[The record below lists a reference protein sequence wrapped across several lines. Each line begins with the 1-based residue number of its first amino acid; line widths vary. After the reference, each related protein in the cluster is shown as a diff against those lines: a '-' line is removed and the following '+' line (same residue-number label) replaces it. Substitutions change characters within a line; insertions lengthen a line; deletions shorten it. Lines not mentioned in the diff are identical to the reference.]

1 MNDYQ
6 PKLTEQV
13 TNLAIKGIT
22 AALCRVEAGQLSH
35 VPAQGP
41 LIIVTN
47 HVNFLEVPVI
57 YTRLTPRP
65 MTAFAK
71 IETWDSAFLGWLFD
85 VWDIIPIR
93 RGEPDKTAVKRGLQ
107 ALKDGYILTISPEG
121 TRSND
126 GRLLR
131 GHPGVV
137 MIALLSDAPLLPLV
151 HYGHENYQQSLRR
164 FRRSDFHTVVG
175 HPFTLDKC
183 NEKVTKEVRQKMV
196 DEIMYQ
202 LAALLPPD
210 YRGEY
215 TDISKAT
222 EQYLRFTPP
231 ARSNLL
237 KDPGSIQV

>member
-1 MNDYQ
+1 MSPYH
-6 PKLTEQV
+6 PKLFEQV
-13 TNLAIKGIT
+13 TNLAIKGLT
-22 AALCRVEAGQLSH
+22 AALCRVEAGQLAH

-47 HVNFLEVPVI
+47 HVNFLEIPVI

-85 VWDIIPIR
+85 LWEIIPIH
-93 RGEPDKTAVKRGLQ
+93 RGEPDTTAVKRGLQ
-107 ALKDGYILTISPEG
+107 ALKDGYILTIAPEG

-126 GRLLR
+126 GHLLR
-131 GHPGVV
+131 GQPGVV
-137 MIALLSDAPLLPLV
+137 MMALLSGAPLLPLV
-151 HYGHENYQQSLRR
+151 HYGHENYQQNFRR

-175 HPFTLDKC
+175 YPFRLEKS
-183 NEKVTKEVRQKMV
+183 NQKVTKVIRQKMV

-202 LAALLPPD
+202 LAALLPPG

-215 TDISKAT
+215 ADLSKAT
-222 EQYLRFTPP
+222 EQYLRFIPP
-231 ARSNLL
+231 ARSNLPN
-237 KDPGSIQV
+237 DPAPFR